1 MCAPEQVQPDAG
13 DCLADNDVPAPVK
26 IYVINGRKRKGY
38 RACDFVP
45 MYVERSRYGRRRPN
59 PAAAKHKQSVRRYP
73 RHSSA

>member
-45 MYVERSRYGRRRPN
+45 MYVDRSRYGRRRPN
-59 PAAAKHKQSVRRYP
+59 PVNTSNLSEDIQDIPVHD
-73 RHSSA
+73 